1 MAGKALWSGRFS
13 GGMDDSMLRFTSSLD
28 VDSRMA
34 FYDIMG
40 SLAHVRML
48 RACKIL
54 PEEDAD
60 KITDSLRKI
69 ARKIEDGKFEMDPFL
84 EDIHTNIEVQ
94 LTKSIGAVGGKLHTG
109 RSRNDQVATDFKM
122 YLRDAALN
130 CVQAVNTL
138 IKALQ
143 DVARANG
150 DTVLPGYTHMQH
162 AQPVTLAQHLLA
174 HAFRFGR
181 DADRFLDTYERM
193 NKCPLGAAAL
203 AGTTYPIDRKMTSD
217 LLGFRDP
224 TENSMDSVSSRDF
237 VTELA
242 FDASMVAVDLSSLC
256 EEIILWSTSEFRFIE
271 VDDRYSTGSSI
282 MPQKKNPDIAELVRG
297 RTGSAIGAVVTMLA
311 MTKGLPLSYNRDL
324 QEDKRPV
331 MDSLQMVTDS
341 VYMTVKVVSTMRI
354 DASRMFEVTNMGF
367 INATDLADYLV
378 VKGVPFREAHGI
390 VGATVRYC
398 IENKTTLDNL
408 TLEQFHKFSPLI
420 DEDVFQTI
428 AVKSCVERR
437 DSYGGTS
444 PPSTEVE
451 LAISMQDSVR
461 REDDVRLKDQILAG
475 CWEKLLKG

>member
-69 ARKIEDGKFEMDPFL
+69 ARKIEDGKFEMDPLL

-224 TENSMDSVSSRDF
+224 TENSMD
-237 VTELA
+237 L
-242 FDASMVAVDLSSLC
+242 
-256 EEIILWSTSEFRFIE
+256 
-271 VDDRYSTGSSI
+271 
-282 MPQKKNPDIAELVRG
+282 
-297 RTGSAIGAVVTMLA
+297 
-311 MTKGLPLSYNRDL
+311 
-324 QEDKRPV
+324 
-331 MDSLQMVTDS
+331 
-341 VYMTVKVVSTMRI
+341 
-354 DASRMFEVTNMGF
+354 
-367 INATDLADYLV
+367 
-378 VKGVPFREAHGI
+378 
-390 VGATVRYC
+390 
-398 IENKTTLDNL
+398 
-408 TLEQFHKFSPLI
+408 
-420 DEDVFQTI
+420 DEDR
-428 AVKSCVERR
+428 KSV
-437 DSYGGTS
+437 
-444 PPSTEVE
+444 V
-451 LAISMQDSVR
+451 
-461 REDDVRLKDQILAG
+461 
-475 CWEKLLKG
+475 